1 MAARRSFA
9 AGRGPTRFAGSLSPA
24 RCAARPKQPP
34 RDIYVSCNVLR
45 GISPDREPILNK
57 RSRIVRGASRSS
69 DVVKH
74 RLTVLEQT
82 SGSEQMCRD
91 EDVVRISI
99 SSLDFTGAV
108 AVICVQSKKTHE
120 SFSSRSALRRLDRH
134 FEFYEWPRE
143 SVQDV
148 ACNHSL
154 RNFRLR
160 SRKKRSSVCLIKKE

>member
-1 MAARRSFA
+1 MPPV
-9 AGRGPTRFAGSLSPA
+9 AGQPASLEAYRLHVAS
-24 RCAARPKQPP
+24 RPKQPP

-108 AVICVQSKKTHE
+108 AVICVQPKKTHE
-120 SFSSRSALRRLDRH
+120 SLVLGRPSGASIGISNSTNGRANPFRMLPAIIRCGIFVCAHVRRDRR
-134 FEFYEWPRE
+134 Y
-143 SVQDV
+143 
-148 ACNHSL
+148 A
-154 RNFRLR
+154 
-160 SRKKRSSVCLIKKE
+160 